1 MFVRNSSKVAMAV
14 TRPIFSGTPGCAV
27 RNLP

>member
-1 MFVRNSSKVAMAV
+1 MFEGNSSKVAMAV
-14 TRPIFSGTPGCAV
+14 TRPIFPGTPGSAV